1 MFTQISKLMDNMSIV
16 TYFIQLLK
24 RMEKLYIVCV
34 NSFALFFF
42 LRVPS
47 LLQACIKHEISRL
60 TNCTIKV
67 LFEVAAN

>member
-16 TYFIQLLK
+16 TYFIQFLK
-24 RMEKLYIVCV
+24 RMEKSYIVCV
-34 NSFALFFF
+34 NSFALFF